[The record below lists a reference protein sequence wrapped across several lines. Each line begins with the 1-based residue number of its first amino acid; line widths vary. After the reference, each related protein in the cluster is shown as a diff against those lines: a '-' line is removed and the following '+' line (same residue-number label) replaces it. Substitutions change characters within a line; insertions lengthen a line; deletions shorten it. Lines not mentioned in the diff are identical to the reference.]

1 MQQIKDMEFSGER
14 PLFASHDLQLDN
26 VVIHA
31 GESALKECSNIIA
44 IGCRF
49 EGKYPFWH
57 VDGFTIKNSLFTEGG
72 RAALW
77 YSQNLVMTDTRVEAP
92 KMFREMD
99 GIRLENVQLP
109 NAQETLWHCRN
120 VELIN
125 VQIDHADYLF
135 MHGENIKIRNYA
147 QNGNYSF
154 QYCKN
159 VEIRNA
165 VINSKDAF
173 WNTENVTVYDSEING
188 EYLGWHSKNLRLVN
202 CKISGTQP
210 LCYAHDLMM
219 ENCTMADDCDLAFEY
234 SSVQA
239 TINSSIR
246 SVKNPRTGSIT
257 AESYG
262 EVILDENIKA
272 PGNCQYVPCPQRQDA
287 DESQHEICPRLSF
300 PLRLAVKQI
309 DGTLPADLDHALDVD
324 ERENCRKQ
332 NHAVYERR
340 RLQCEHIIDTPSHH
354 PQQQHLCRLAEHH
367 AADRA
372 GTDAEQSRKES
383 FPEQHTRDV
392 GFAHAQ
398 HMIQSQLGLTALH
411 QEAVRIEQ
419 EDYREQ
425 ADHN

>member
-1 MQQIKDMEFSGER
+1 MTGLIVIVLIFAQQLKQR
-14 PLFASHDLQLDN
+14 
-26 VVIHA
+26 HA
-31 GESALKECSNIIA
+31 ARDES
-44 IGCRF
+44 
-49 EGKYPFWH
+49 
-57 VDGFTIKNSLFTEGG
+57 
-72 RAALW
+72 
-77 YSQNLVMTDTRVEAP
+77 
-92 KMFREMD
+92 
-99 GIRLENVQLP
+99 
-109 NAQETLWHCRN
+109 
-120 VELIN
+120 
-125 VQIDHADYLF
+125 
-135 MHGENIKIRNYA
+135 
-147 QNGNYSF
+147 
-154 QYCKN
+154 
-159 VEIRNA
+159 
-165 VINSKDAF
+165 
-173 WNTENVTVYDSEING
+173 TVG
-188 EYLGWHSKNLRLVN
+188 
-202 CKISGTQP
+202 
-210 LCYAHDLMM
+210 
-219 ENCTMADDCDLAFEY
+219 ADDDSDDSDEEY
-234 SSVQA
+234 QNRVC
-239 TINSSIR
+239 R
-246 SVKNPRTGSIT
+246 VL
-257 AESYG
+257 YG
-262 EVILDENIKA
+262 HR
-272 PGNCQYVPCPQRQDA
+272 QYVPCPQRQDA

-300 PLRLAVKQI
+300 TLRLAVKQI